1 MGYMK
6 IKRAKGR
13 KKFMKIFEDT
23 GKMQQSAYFG
33 WQDKNDA
40 LLGLREGYKNSADD
54 LVDIALEN
62 GNSNKTLDTYI
73 FPILFSYRHSI
84 ELSIKH
90 IYMRAKGS
98 LPKGGHDLLI
108 LWNKVKREVI
118 DELINLDDLETQ
130 VEIYKKEMAG
140 IPFSKIFNLL
150 KELQESN
157 QSDEEVNPSNKQID
171 QHAEVWRYLMTADCE
186 LFFTCSHS
194 IDYVVLK
201 EGFNFLYDVLDY
213 IYEMTDKCL
222 SS

>member
-108 LWNKVKREVI
+108 LWNKVKKG
-118 DELINLDDLETQ
+118 
-130 VEIYKKEMAG
+130 KK
-140 IPFSKIFNLL
+140 S
-150 KELQESN
+150 
-157 QSDEEVNPSNKQID
+157 
-171 QHAEVWRYLMTADCE
+171 RC
-186 LFFTCSHS
+186 
-194 IDYVVLK
+194 
-201 EGFNFLYDVLDY
+201 
-213 IYEMTDKCL
+213 
-222 SS
+222 